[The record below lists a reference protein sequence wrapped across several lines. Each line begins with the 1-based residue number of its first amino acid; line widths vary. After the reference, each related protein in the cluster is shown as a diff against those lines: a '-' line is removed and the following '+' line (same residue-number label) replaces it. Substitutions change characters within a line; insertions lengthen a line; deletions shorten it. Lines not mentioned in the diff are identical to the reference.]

1 MSYLPV
7 VPSSPHVGAE
17 VTLMSSFASARWIQQ
32 ARKEGCWQGSDH
44 GDTGRGQTI
53 EGNPGGRHWGTPI
66 MPKKRQD
73 ILKIEGLLSARL
85 RTGRN

>member
-1 MSYLPV
+1 ML
-7 VPSSPHVGAE
+7 
-17 VTLMSSFASARWIQQ
+17 TLEGGQGIEDVRGSQQ
-32 ARKEGCWQGSDH
+32 RRRQGSDH

-53 EGNPGGRHWGTPI
+53 EGNPGGRHWGTPV